1 MKVNTLKNPQI
12 NQNGYHK
19 NVLTKERI
27 GTLFI
32 YPIDFTPDDCLSC
45 EGYSLQI
52 SDYEDL
58 YKVIGT
64 KFNKSGDAS
73 GTFRIPDY
81 NVTGRFLQPNKQV
94 GVQIESGLPQHNH
107 TAKTTTAGAHTH
119 TRGSMNIVG
128 EFYISDLGNSGIDG
142 SWSSGAFSLTQPYER
157 GNNGQTLSGKGTKIS
172 FDASKNWT
180 GSTSSAGGHTHSI
193 TIDNAS
199 GSIYGSTSVVQPP
212 SQTVHICIKYK

>member
-81 NVTGRFLQPNKQV
+81 NVTGRFLQPSQNA
-94 GVQIESGLPQHNH
+94 GGLIEAGLPNI
-107 TAKTTTAGAHTH
+107 TGVTGADAINNSKGLG
-119 TRGSMNIVG
+119 RGEPTG
-128 EFYISDLGNSGIDG
+128 PFYYNGSANYNVAVSGGTYSVKVEMDLSRAN
-142 SWSSGAFSLTQPYER
+142 
-157 GNNGQTLSGKGTKIS
+157 
-172 FDASKNWT
+172 
-180 GSTSSAGGHTHSI
+180 
-193 TIDNAS
+193 
-199 GSIYGSTSVVQPP
+199 SIYGNSTTVQPR
-212 SQTVHICIKYK
+212 SQLVHICIKYK